1 MNRID
6 ILKGVDSACEGNG
19 FFHPEEIPFELQ
31 RDDLKEAVS
40 SIRNYNPAFARV
52 CGADMTRDPFT
63 AKLGTEDVKIW
74 NAGQAKV
81 NDVFV
86 SPFKI
91 FEMGGGL
98 GREDV
103 RERYLTDMDGQVL
116 DKLTNGDGRFE
127 VGDRIETSS
136 SEKDAKYL
144 ESRADR
150 AGIPVE
156 VLREEVFAQGKVN
169 FASALDRQVDKESD
183 YLERKIGDIDAAID
197 TYQNYFDKLEI
208 LSSKDEKALLGA
220 EKDPAAKDLAKEAYG
235 IENLKAS
242 ISYSLFQLKGEKED
256 ILACKEKIDTYRKEA
271 KEETFTVDEKFRTYV
286 DKEKLSAG
294 KQSFLHTLAD
304 RYEGKISD
312 FLDRKEADLK
322 KEMEIYNEDYKEKL
336 SLGED
341 GRIYNEYGISNTGD
355 YDADMANPDRF
366 LNGMIIDERDE
377 AGVDE
382 LKANC
387 SDVGFQEFDQYKD
400 AYDKEKASEQME
412 NLFGKEFL
420 KEYADASLEVSLHDI
435 TKDYGAD
442 KVSSIYSEAEKEA
455 TETGKDVMEVFTEKI
470 ADFQE
475 EKKIE
480 VENEKKY
487 KETLISEAKTAVEEF
502 RAVKDYFGR
511 LGHKNTFVAAA
522 ELKAVRACKAAG
534 VEIDGHKVT
543 SIDVFASVIRLCDTS
558 LLESLV
564 VKAVVDYL
572 KEKDVEK
579 PGPEEK
585 TAKEEKAA
593 DQEPP
598 SPFEK
603 SIEDLLT
610 EPADLSEKEVEREPN
625 DVSAPEEKEEVM
637 TDVDQKESE
646 ETPDEAI
653 DREDADE
660 SKDDEE
666 PLDRQ
671 EPSDLEESHQ
681 EVESMENE
689 TDKEKE
695 DQTEFSDKD
704 EISKESDDF
713 QEPDQIDHDQ
723 EHSFMVVPE
732 NDKEEPDLSLDEKE
746 RDDVKEQESFHEI
759 EKSEEK
765 EPDSFEAKEK
775 EDSKEPEKDLGV
787 DSKDEDDPV
796 QKEDTINEKEENID
810 REEQESQTESME
822 QSSDLELETDQSV
835 EPEIDSSDQTIE
847 QEKIEDEKDEDSN
860 TKDVAA
866 AKGDEEALDDVIAAG
881 AAEQEQD
888 DVAGDYKE
896 ALEEYLDNPG
906 KDMYDLVDDLVDDQ
920 GELQED
926 KLIDALSE
934 IAQERGELE
943 DGHADGVAGLI
954 IDLASGSEDYGFS
967 NFIDGIMEK
976 VVDLMEDAPEEDVKD
991 FIENYYGAI
1000 EESIQLKDEFGD
1012 LDRLS
1017 INSDEDEPDISYV
1030 FADIQVQID
1039 ADTLEMSYIPLNEDA
1054 VIRLEEITDLLETAD
1069 SIEAAVNEGY
1079 ERLFGEEI
1087 ADRLDWLAEYIYTGL
1102 NDVTGTEDYDKE
1114 KGIELVNQHLGEVL
1128 GDIFHDYSEFSDTT
1142 MDVAKGN
1149 SDYESYQ
1156 DAFLQRY
1163 ADQPDNAGLEQT
1175 GDQLIEQ
1182 YRPVLAME
1190 DFADDGVD
1198 LDEDEYQKYL
1208 EMTSNDFEADPYDEP
1223 DIIE

>member
-1 MNRID
+1 M
-6 ILKGVDSACEGNG
+6 
-19 FFHPEEIPFELQ
+19 
-31 RDDLKEAVS
+31 
-40 SIRNYNPAFARV
+40 
-52 CGADMTRDPFT
+52 
-63 AKLGTEDVKIW
+63 
-74 NAGQAKV
+74 
-81 NDVFV
+81 
-86 SPFKI
+86 
-91 FEMGGGL
+91 
-98 GREDV
+98 
-103 RERYLTDMDGQVL
+103 
-116 DKLTNGDGRFE
+116 
-127 VGDRIETSS
+127 
-136 SEKDAKYL
+136 
-144 ESRADR
+144 
-150 AGIPVE
+150 
-156 VLREEVFAQGKVN
+156 N
-169 FASALDRQVDKESD
+169 FASALERQADKESD

-208 LSSKDEKALLGA
+208 LSSKDGKALIGA
-220 EKDPAAKDLAKEAYG
+220 ENDPAAKNIAKEAYG

-242 ISYSLFQLKGEKED
+242 ISYSLFQLQGEKDD

-304 RYEGKISD
+304 RYEGKVSD
-312 FLDRKEADLK
+312 FLERKEADLK
-322 KEMEIYNEDYKEKL
+322 KELEIYNQDHKEKL

-341 GRIYNEYGISNTGD
+341 GRIYNEYGISNTGA

-400 AYDKEKASEQME
+400 AYDKEKASEQIE

-420 KEYADASLEVSLHDI
+420 KEYADASLEVSLYDI
-435 TKDYGAD
+435 TKDYGAE

-455 TETGKDVMEVFTEKI
+455 TETGKDVMEVFAEKI

-480 VENEKKY
+480 IENEKKY
-487 KETLISEAKTAVEEF
+487 KETLISEAKIAVEEF

-543 SIDVFASVIRLCDTS
+543 SVDVFASVIRLCDTS
-558 LLESLV
+558 LLESLI

-585 TAKEEKAA
+585 TAKEEKTT

-603 SIEDLLT
+603 SIEDLFK
-610 EPADLSEKEVEREPN
+610 EPAESFKDDIEKRN
-625 DVSAPEEKEEVM
+625 DDVSAPEEKEEAM

-646 ETPDEAI
+646 EKPDEAI
-653 DREDADE
+653 NREDANE
-660 SKDDEE
+660 LKDEE
-666 PLDRQ
+666 GPLDHQ
-671 EPSDLEESHQ
+671 EVSDLEEYHQ
-681 EVESMENE
+681 EVDSREND
-689 TDKEKE
+689 TDREE
-695 DQTEFSDKD
+695 EEQTEFSEKD
-704 EISKESDDF
+704 EISKEPVDSEE
-713 QEPDQIDHDQ
+713 QDQIEIDQ
-723 EHSFMVVPE
+723 EHSFMDVPE
-732 NDKEEPDLSLDEKE
+732 DDKEESDLSLDEKE
-746 RDDVKEQESFHEI
+746 KDDVKEQESFHEF

-765 EPDSFEAKEK
+765 EQDPFEAKQKEDFEGPEKDLSVDSKGKDDPAEK
-775 EDSKEPEKDLGV
+775 EDSIK
-787 DSKDEDDPV
+787 
-796 QKEDTINEKEENID
+796 EKEENID
-810 REEQESQTESME
+810 REEREPETESME
-822 QSSDLELETDQSV
+822 QASDLELEKDQSI
-835 EPEIDSSDQTIE
+835 ETEIDTSDQTIE
-847 QEKIEDEKDEDSN
+847 QEKIEDEKNEDSE

-866 AKGDEEALDDVIAAG
+866 AKADDEALDDVIAAG
-881 AAEQEQD
+881 AAEQEQE
-888 DVAGDYKE
+888 DVVGDYKE

-906 KDMYDLVDDLVDDQ
+906 KDMYDLVDDLMDDQ

-976 VVDLMEDAPEEDVKD
+976 VVDHMQDAPEEEVKD
-991 FIENYYGAI
+991 FIENYYGAL

-1039 ADTLEMSYIPLNEDA
+1039 ADTLEMSYIPLTEEA
-1054 VIRLEEITDLLETAD
+1054 VTRLEEMTDLPETAD

-1102 NDVTGTEDYDKE
+1102 NDVTGTQDYDKE
-1114 KGIELVNQHLGEVL
+1114 KGIDLVNQHLGEVL

-1142 MDVAKGN
+1142 MDVAKGD

-1156 DAFLQRY
+1156 EAFLQRY

-1208 EMTSNDFEADPYDEP
+1208 EMTSNDFEVDPYDEP